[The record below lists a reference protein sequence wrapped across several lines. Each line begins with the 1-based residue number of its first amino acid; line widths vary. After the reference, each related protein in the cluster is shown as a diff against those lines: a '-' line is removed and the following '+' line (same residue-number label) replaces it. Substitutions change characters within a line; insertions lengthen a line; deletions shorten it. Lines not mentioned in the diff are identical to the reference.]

1 LEEFRIHA
9 PRPRDLDDVLV
20 GRVVSEIHALMLREL
35 ERPDA

>member
-20 GRVVSEIHALMLREL
+20 GRVVSEIHALMLREVGP
-35 ERPDA
+35 PDA